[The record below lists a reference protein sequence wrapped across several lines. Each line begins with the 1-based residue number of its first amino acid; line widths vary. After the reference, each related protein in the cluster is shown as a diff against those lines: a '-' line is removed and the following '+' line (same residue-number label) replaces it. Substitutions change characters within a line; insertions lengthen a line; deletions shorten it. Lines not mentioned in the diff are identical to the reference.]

1 MDGGFRG
8 APGGGVCLRMGSEE
22 AAVVR
27 LLVDQLLD
35 LIGEPGKPDET
46 GGSKAFEGMP
56 DLAFSDNTE
65 VPDDP
70 VLARL
75 FPDAYRE
82 DQGASAE
89 FRRYTEAG
97 LREGKRAAAEIVLET
112 LGEGGTILLDA
123 EQAQAWLKAL
133 NDLRLALGTRLDI
146 TEEMLEQMRSFDWDD
161 PRNAGYAAY
170 DWLTYLQES
179 LVRALW

>member
-1 MDGGFRG
+1 MNGGFSS
-8 APGGGVCLRMGSEE
+8 ASGGRVCLRMGGEE
-22 AAVVR
+22 ASVVR
-27 LLVDQLLD
+27 LLVGQLLD
-35 LIGEPGKPDET
+35 LIGDAGEPE
-46 GGSKAFEGMP
+46 AFEGMP
-56 DLAFSDNTE
+56 DLRLSDNTE
-65 VPDDP
+65 VPEDP

-89 FRRYTEAG
+89 FRRYTEG
-97 LREGKRAAAEIVLET
+97 SLREGKREAAETVLRT
-112 LGEGGTILLDA
+112 LGEGGKVYLDA
-123 EQAQAWLKAL
+123 EQSQAWLRAL

-146 TEEMLEQMRSFDWDD
+146 TEETLEQMRSFDWDD

>member
-1 MDGGFRG
+1 MNGGFSG
-8 APGGGVCLRMGSEE
+8 AAHGRVTLRIGAEE

-27 LLVDQLLD
+27 LLIGQLID
-35 LIGEPGKPDET
+35 LIGEQEEDD
-46 GGSKAFEGMP
+46 AIAGMP
-56 DLAFSDNTE
+56 DLLLSDNTE
-65 VPDDP
+65 APDDP

-82 DQGASAE
+82 DAGASSE

-97 LREGKRAAAEIVLET
+97 LRAGKRAAAQTVLDT
-112 LGEGGTILLDA
+112 LGDGGRIMLEA
-123 EQAQAWLKAL
+123 EQAQAWLRSL

-146 TEEMLEQMRSFDWDD
+146 TEETLERMRTFDWDD

-179 LVRALW
+179 LVRALR

>member
-1 MDGGFRG
+1 MNGGFSS
-8 APGGGVCLRMGSEE
+8 ASGGRVCLRIGSEE

-27 LLVDQLLD
+27 LLINQLLD
-35 LIGEPGKPDET
+35 LIGEIGDADDA
-46 GGSKAFEGMP
+46 GAFDGMP
-56 DLAFSDNTE
+56 NLRLSDNTE
-65 VPDDP
+65 APEDP

-97 LREGKRAAAEIVLET
+97 LRDGKRAAAKVVLDT
-112 LGEGGTILLDA
+112 LGEGGKVYLDA
-123 EQAQAWLKAL
+123 EQAQAWLRSL

-146 TEEMLEQMRSFDWDD
+146 TEETLEQMRSFDWDD

-179 LVRALW
+179 LVRAL

>member
-1 MDGGFRG
+1 MNGGFSS
-8 APGGGVCLRMGSEE
+8 ASGGRVCLRIGSEE
-22 AAVVR
+22 ASVVR
-27 LLVDQLLD
+27 LLVGQLLD
-35 LIGEPGKPDET
+35 LIGDAAESPK
-46 GGSKAFEGMP
+46 FEGMP
-56 DLAFSDNTE
+56 DLVFSDNTAPPE
-65 VPDDP
+65 DP

-82 DQGASAE
+82 DQDAASE

-97 LREGKRAAAEIVLET
+97 LRDTKRSAAETVLRT
-112 LGEGGTILLDA
+112 LGEGGKVYLDP

-146 TEEMLEQMRSFDWDD
+146 TEETLEQMRTFDWDD

>member
-1 MDGGFRG
+1 MNGGFSS
-8 APGGGVCLRMGSEE
+8 ASGGRVCLRIGAEE

-27 LLVDQLLD
+27 LLVGQLLD
-35 LIGEPGKPDET
+35 LIGEVDEAE
-46 GGSKAFEGMP
+46 KYAGMP
-56 DLAFSDNTE
+56 DIRFSDNTSAS
-65 VPDDP
+65 DDP

-75 FPDAYRE
+75 FPDAYRD

-89 FRRYTEAG
+89 FRRYTETS
-97 LREGKRAAAEIVLET
+97 LRDSKRTAAETVLAT
-112 LGEGGTILLDA
+112 LGEGGKIYLDA
-123 EQAQAWLKAL
+123 EQAQAWLRAL

-146 TEEMLEQMRSFDWDD
+146 TEETLEQMRSFDWDD

-179 LVRALW
+179 LVHALW

>member
-1 MDGGFRG
+1 MNGGFRSVS
-8 APGGGVCLRMGSEE
+8 GGKILLRMGSEE
-22 AAVVR
+22 AGVVR
-27 LLVDQLLD
+27 LLVGQLLD
-35 LIGEPGKPDET
+35 LIGGSAEPGAAN
-46 GGSKAFEGMP
+46 GAKAFEGMP
-56 DLAFSDNTE
+56 DLDFSDNTE
-65 VPDDP
+65 APEDP

-75 FPDAYRE
+75 FPDAYRD

-97 LREGKRAAAEIVLET
+97 LREGKRAAAETVLET
-112 LGEGGTILLDA
+112 LGEGGEILLDA
-123 EQAQAWLKAL
+123 EQAQAWLRSL

-146 TEEMLEQMRSFDWDD
+146 TEDTLEQIDWDD

-179 LVRALW
+179 LVVAL

>member
-1 MDGGFRG
+1 MNGGFSRAARG
-8 APGGGVCLRMGSEE
+8 CVCLRIGSEE

-27 LLVDQLLD
+27 LLVGQLLD
-35 LIGEPGKPDET
+35 LIGEPGA
-46 GGSKAFEGMP
+46 SHAFEDMP
-56 DLAFSDNTE
+56 RLTFSDNTE
-65 VPDDP
+65 IPDDP

-89 FRRYTEAG
+89 FRRYTEQG
-97 LREGKRAAAEIVLET
+97 LRDSKRADAEVVLKT
-112 LGEGGTILLDA
+112 LGEGGRILLDA
-123 EQAQAWLKAL
+123 EEAQAWLKSL

-146 TEEMLEQMRSFDWDD
+146 TEETLEQMRSFDWDD

>member
-1 MDGGFRG
+1 MNGGFTSARG
-8 APGGGVCLRMGSEE
+8 GRVRLRIGSEE

-27 LLVDQLLD
+27 LLIGQLLD
-35 LIGEPGKPDET
+35 LLGEGGAAEPGSEADA
-46 GGSKAFEGMP
+46 GLP
-56 DLAFSDNTE
+56 DLQLSENTA
-65 VPDDP
+65 VSDDP

-82 DQGASAE
+82 DQNASAE

-97 LREGKRAAAEIVLET
+97 LREGKRAAAETVLAT
-112 LGEGGTILLDA
+112 LGEGGEIVLGPD
-123 EQAQAWLKAL
+123 EAQAWLRAL
-133 NDLRLALGTRLDI
+133 NDLRLALGVRLDI
-146 TEEMLEQMRSFDWDD
+146 TEETLDQMRSFDWDD

>member
-1 MDGGFRG
+1 MNGGFSR
-8 APGGGVCLRMGSEE
+8 AAGGGVRLRIGSEE

-27 LLVDQLLD
+27 LLIDQLLD
-35 LIGEPGKPDET
+35 LLGDPGESSG
-46 GGSKAFEGMP
+46 FEGM
-56 DLAFSDNTE
+56 AGIAISDNTE
-65 VPDDP
+65 IPDDP

-82 DQGASAE
+82 DPDSSAE

-97 LREGKRAAAEIVLET
+97 LRESKRADATVVLKT
-112 LGEGGTILLDA
+112 LGEGGRVMLDA
-123 EQAQAWLKAL
+123 EEAQAWLKTL

-146 TEEMLEQMRSFDWDD
+146 TEETLEQMRSFDWDD

-179 LVRALW
+179 LVRAL

>member
-1 MDGGFRG
+1 MNGGFTS
-8 APGGGVCLRMGSEE
+8 ASGGRICLRMGSEE
-22 AAVVR
+22 ASVVR
-27 LLVDQLLD
+27 LLVGQLLD
-35 LIGEPGKPDET
+35 LIGDVGESQEFD
-46 GGSKAFEGMP
+46 GMP
-56 DLAFSDNTE
+56 DLVFSDNTA

-82 DQGASAE
+82 DQGASSE

-97 LREGKRAAAEIVLET
+97 LREGKRASAETVLET
-112 LGEGGTILLDA
+112 LGEGGKVYLDA
-123 EQAQAWLKAL
+123 EQAQAWLRAL
-133 NDLRLALGTRLDI
+133 NDLRLALGTRLEI
-146 TEEMLEQMRSFDWDD
+146 TEETLEQMRSFDWDD

-179 LVRALW
+179 LVRAL

>member
-1 MDGGFRG
+1 MNGGFTS
-8 APGGGVCLRMGSEE
+8 APDGRVVLRIGTEE

-27 LLVDQLLD
+27 LLVGQLLD
-35 LIGEPGKPDET
+35 LMGDAGE
-46 GGSKAFEGMP
+46 SQAFDGMP
-56 DLAFSDNTE
+56 DLVFSDNTSPPE
-65 VPDDP
+65 DP

-82 DQGASAE
+82 DEGASSE

-97 LREGKRAAAEIVLET
+97 LREGKRAAARTVLDT
-112 LGEGGTILLDA
+112 LGEGGTIYLDD
-123 EQAQAWLKAL
+123 EQSQAWLRAL

-146 TEEMLEQMRSFDWDD
+146 TEETLEQMRSFDWDD

-170 DWLTYLQES
+170 DWLTYLEES
-179 LVRALW
+179 LVHALW

>member
-1 MDGGFRG
+1 MNGAFSSASDGR
-8 APGGGVCLRMGSEE
+8 VCLRMGSEE

-27 LLVDQLLD
+27 LLIGQLLD
-35 LIGEPGKPDET
+35 LIGDVGESEG
-46 GGSKAFEGMP
+46 FEGMP
-56 DLAFSDNTE
+56 DLKLSDNTS
-65 VPDDP
+65 VPEDP

-97 LREGKRAAAEIVLET
+97 LREGKRAAAETVLET
-112 LGEGGTILLDA
+112 LGEGGKVFLDA
-123 EQAQAWLKAL
+123 EQAQAWLRAL

-146 TEEMLEQMRSFDWDD
+146 TEETLEQMRTFDWDD

-179 LVRALW
+179 LVHALW

>member
-1 MDGGFRG
+1 MDGGFST
-8 APGGGVCLRMGSEE
+8 ASGGMICLRIGSEE

-27 LLVDQLLD
+27 LLIDQLLD
-35 LIGEPGKPDET
+35 LLGDVGESE
-46 GGSKAFEGMP
+46 SFEGMP
-56 DLAFSDNTE
+56 DLRLSENTS
-65 VPDDP
+65 VPADP

-89 FRRYTEAG
+89 FRRYTEAS
-97 LREGKRAAAEIVLET
+97 LREGKRAAAQTVLQT
-112 LGEGGTILLDA
+112 LGEGGEVFLDA
-123 EQAQAWLKAL
+123 EQAQAWLRAL

-146 TEEMLEQMRSFDWDD
+146 TEEILEQMRTFDWDD

-179 LVRALW
+179 LVHALW

>member
-1 MDGGFRG
+1 MNGGFTS
-8 APGGGVCLRMGSEE
+8 APGGGARLRIGSEE

-27 LLVDQLLD
+27 LLIGQLLD
-35 LIGEPGKPDET
+35 LIGGSDEPKPY
-46 GGSKAFEGMP
+46 EGLP
-56 DLAFSDNTE
+56 DLTLSDNTS
-65 VPDDP
+65 VSDDP

-82 DQGASAE
+82 DQEASSE

-97 LREGKRAAAEIVLET
+97 LRDGKRAAAETVLET
-112 LGEGGTILLDA
+112 LGDGGEILLDA
-123 EQAQAWLKAL
+123 DQAQAWLRAL

-146 TEEMLEQMRSFDWDD
+146 TEETLEQMREFDWDD

-179 LVRALW
+179 LVHALCGDG

>member
-1 MDGGFRG
+1 MSEGFQRRR
-8 APGGGVCLRMGSEE
+8 GGGAVATFTGFEADLLRSLASQLVELLRNE
-22 AAVVR
+22 VAAPHPGDDP
-27 LLVDQLLD
+27 LEQMLD
-35 LIGEPGKPDET
+35 FSGPTTEPE
-46 GGSKAFEGMP
+46 
-56 DLAFSDNTE
+56 
-65 VPDDP
+65 DP

-75 FPDAYRE
+75 FPDAYSE

-97 LREGKRAAAEIVLET
+97 LRDTKRAAAQTVLET
-112 LGEGGTILLDA
+112 LGEGGKVYLDA
-123 EQAQAWLKAL
+123 EQAQAWLRSL

-146 TEEMLEQMRSFDWDD
+146 TEETLEQMRTFDWDD

>member
-1 MDGGFRG
+1 MGGGFSS
-8 APGGGVCLRMGSEE
+8 AAGGRVHLSIGSEE

-27 LLVDQLLD
+27 LLVGQLLD
-35 LIGEPGKPDET
+35 LIGEPREQQT
-46 GGSKAFEGMP
+46 VAGMP
-56 DLAFSDNTE
+56 DLRLSDNTW

-75 FPDAYRE
+75 FPDAYR
-82 DQGASAE
+82 DDRYASAE
-89 FRRYTEAG
+89 FRRYTEES
-97 LREGKRAAAEIVLET
+97 LRDSKRAAAQTVLDT
-112 LGEGGTILLDA
+112 LGDGDVILEAD
-123 EQAQAWLKAL
+123 QAQAWLRSL

-146 TEEMLEQMRSFDWDD
+146 TEETLEKMGGFDWDD

-179 LVRALW
+179 LVHALW

>member
-1 MDGGFRG
+1 MNGGFTG
-8 APGGGVCLRMGSEE
+8 ASGGRVRLRMGSEE

-27 LLVDQLLD
+27 LLMGQLLD
-35 LIGEPGKPDET
+35 LIGE
-46 GGSKAFEGMP
+46 GGEHESFEGLP
-56 DLAFSDNTE
+56 DLRLSENTS
-65 VPDDP
+65 VSDDP

-82 DQGASAE
+82 DQDASAE
-89 FRRYTEAG
+89 FRRYTEGG
-97 LREGKRAAAEIVLET
+97 LRETKRAAAKTVLAT
-112 LGEGGTILLDA
+112 LGEGGEVVLDPD
-123 EQAQAWLKAL
+123 EAQAWLRAL
-133 NDLRLALGTRLDI
+133 NDLRLALGVRLDI
-146 TEEMLEQMRSFDWDD
+146 TEETLDQMRSFDWDD

>member
-1 MDGGFRG
+1 MNGGFSS
-8 APGGGVCLRMGSEE
+8 ASGGRVCLRIGSEE
-22 AAVVR
+22 ASVVR
-27 LLVDQLLD
+27 LLVGQLLD
-35 LIGEPGKPDET
+35 LIGEGEGVADRPER
-46 GGSKAFEGMP
+46 FEGMP
-56 DLAFSDNTE
+56 DLVFSDNTS
-65 VPDDP
+65 VPEDP

-82 DQGASAE
+82 DEGAASE

-97 LREGKRAAAEIVLET
+97 LRETKRAAAETVLRT
-112 LGEGGTILLDA
+112 LGEGGKVYLDA
-123 EQAQAWLKAL
+123 EQSQAWLRAL

-146 TEEMLEQMRSFDWDD
+146 TEETLEQMRSFDWDD

-179 LVRALW
+179 LVRAL

>member
-1 MDGGFRG
+1 MNGGFTSAR
-8 APGGGVCLRMGSEE
+8 GGGVRLRIGSEE

-27 LLVDQLLD
+27 LLMGQLID
-35 LIGEPGKPDET
+35 LLGEGGEPGPRPDD
-46 GGSKAFEGMP
+46 GMP
-56 DLAFSDNTE
+56 DLQLSENTA
-65 VPDDP
+65 VSDDP

-75 FPDAYRE
+75 FPDAYGE
-82 DQGASAE
+82 DQKASAE

-97 LREGKRAAAEIVLET
+97 LREGKRAAARTVLAT
-112 LGEGGTILLDA
+112 LGEGGEIVLGPD
-123 EQAQAWLKAL
+123 EAQAWLRSL
-133 NDLRLALGTRLDI
+133 NDLRLALGVRLDI
-146 TEEMLEQMRSFDWDD
+146 TEETLDQMRSFDWDD